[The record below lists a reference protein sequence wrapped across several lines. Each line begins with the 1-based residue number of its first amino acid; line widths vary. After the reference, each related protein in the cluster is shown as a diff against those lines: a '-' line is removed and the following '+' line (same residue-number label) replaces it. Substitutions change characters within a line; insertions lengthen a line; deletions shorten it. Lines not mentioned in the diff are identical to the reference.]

1 MGIITLLSSCSS
13 SQNLSMLQFNIWQEG
28 SMIPGGFD
36 AIADEIARL
45 EPDFIMLS
53 EVRNYHDTR
62 FCDRIVNALKE
73 RGKTYYSFYSYDS
86 GLLSKHPITDSSTIF
101 PIQNDHGTIYKMK
114 TTVGKQV
121 CAVYTAHLDYLND
134 TYYEVRGYD
143 GNNWHKMEAPLT
155 DVPTILERNNLS
167 LRDDA
172 IRAFIKDAQ
181 KEIEEGTIGEIRYI
195 ESQFL
200 TSYYD
205 KSNIRL
211 HKENYGG
218 AVYDLGC
225 YNTSMLL
232 KLLEDMPS
240 RVKAMA
246 QYDENGVDIYTA
258 ALLNYE
264 NDVRAS
270 ITCGMIFEKDKL
282 HRYDRLYIHGTKGDI
297 KSDTKF
303 NQEGNASYT
312 LIIEGKEQIRNVYC
326 PHNYQLEIEQLGR
339 CIIEGETPVV
349 TADFSIKNAKIL
361 DAILQEIG
369 YFESNVM

>member
-1 MGIITLLSSCSS
+1 MPRRKKMEKIRWGVLGTAGIARDCSIPGMQKAENCERYGIAGRSLKKAEDYKDMFGFEKAYEGYEALLSDPKV
-13 SQNLSMLQFNIWQEG
+13 Q
-28 SMIPGGFD
+28 
-36 AIADEIARL
+36 
-45 EPDFIMLS
+45 
-53 EVRNYHDTR
+53 
-62 FCDRIVNALKE
+62 
-73 RGKTYYSFYSYDS
+73 
-86 GLLSKHPITDSSTIF
+86 
-101 PIQNDHGTIYKMK
+101 
-114 TTVGKQV
+114 
-121 CAVYTAHLDYLND
+121 AVYIPLPNNLH
-134 TYYEVRGYD
+134 YEWVKKAIVAGKHVLCEKPLAPTPKQTVELFEAAKEK
-143 GNNWHKMEAPLT
+143 GVFLMEAYAYLHSPFVTVL
-155 DVPTILERNNLS
+155 
-167 LRDDA
+167 
-172 IRAFIKDAQ
+172 K

-270 ITCGMIFEKDKL
+270 ITCGMIFEKDKP

>member
-1 MGIITLLSSCSS
+1 MVIITLLSSCSS
-13 SQNLSMLQFNIWQEG
+13 SRDLSMLQFNIWQEG
-28 SMIPGGFD
+28 TTIPGGFD

-53 EVRNYHDTR
+53 EVRNYRDTR

-172 IRAFIKDAQ
+172 IRAFIK
-181 KEIEEGTIGEIRYI
+181 KKLKKGIG
-195 ESQFL
+195 SF
-200 TSYYD
+200 
-205 KSNIRL
+205 
-211 HKENYGG
+211 
-218 AVYDLGC
+218 
-225 YNTSMLL
+225 
-232 KLLEDMPS
+232 
-240 RVKAMA
+240 
-246 QYDENGVDIYTA
+246 
-258 ALLNYE
+258 
-264 NDVRAS
+264 
-270 ITCGMIFEKDKL
+270 
-282 HRYDRLYIHGTKGDI
+282 
-297 KSDTKF
+297 
-303 NQEGNASYT
+303 
-312 LIIEGKEQIRNVYC
+312 
-326 PHNYQLEIEQLGR
+326 
-339 CIIEGETPVV
+339 
-349 TADFSIKNAKIL
+349 
-361 DAILQEIG
+361 
-369 YFESNVM
+369 